1 MIEYIFTKC
10 SNFISVNLEFKIKSY
25 KGKHKRIKR
34 KEQKKK
40 PSWAGPSQHAS
51 EPLDAYTFLEM
62 GFGPRTSYKYKIIS
76 CWTSSTNGAWSGGNG
91 IDE

>member
-25 KGKHKRIKR
+25 KRKQKRIKR
-34 KEQKKK
+34 KEQKKEQT
-40 PSWAGPSQHAS
+40 SWAGPSQHAS

-62 GFGPRTSYKYKIIS
+62 GFGPERVM
-76 CWTSSTNGAWSGGNG
+76 STKRFLVDS
-91 IDE
+91 